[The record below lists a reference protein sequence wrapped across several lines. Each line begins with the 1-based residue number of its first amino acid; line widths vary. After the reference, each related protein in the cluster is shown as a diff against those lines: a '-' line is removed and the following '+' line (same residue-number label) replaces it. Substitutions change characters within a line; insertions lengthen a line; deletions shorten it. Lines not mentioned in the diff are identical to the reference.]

1 MDAVLDLGAHR
12 LESVSEVSHA
22 FPASFL
28 PQAKLQAGVVEH
40 VVTEPPTLIS
50 RDVEGVE
57 MEEAGVR

>member
-1 MDAVLDLGAHR
+1 MDVVLDLGAHG
-12 LESVSEVSHA
+12 LESVPEVSHV

-28 PQAKLQAGVVEH
+28 PQAKFQTGVVEH

-50 RDVEGVE
+50 RDVKRVE